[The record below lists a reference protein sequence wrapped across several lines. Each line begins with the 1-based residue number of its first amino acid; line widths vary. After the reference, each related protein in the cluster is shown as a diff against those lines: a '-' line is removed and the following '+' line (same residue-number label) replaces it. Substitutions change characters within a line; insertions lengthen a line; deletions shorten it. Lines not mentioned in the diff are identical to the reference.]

1 MYHWN
6 EWNLRNYPTIEI
18 KNIYIEIDVERD
30 WKKLSRRSFDRKREK
45 RRCMDWWASEWKL
58 LARAEILRENPVVR
72 SPLFL
77 SLSSPLL
84 LFFPPRSLSSRAR
97 ASSSFLLDRIIER
110 YWIENCTKKFF
121 SGLRWISWKTLKTE
135 IFSLLFYLDSGR
147 GEWEEG
153 SRRVRGRKWR
163 SKRAER
169 E

>member
-1 MYHWN
+1 MN
-6 EWNLRNYPTIEI
+6 EIYEI
-18 KNIYIEIDVERD
+18 IQRSKLKIYIEIDVERD
-30 WKKLSRRSFDRKREK
+30 WKKLSKKSFDRKKKEREEEMHGLVGERVK
-45 RRCMDWWASEWKL
+45 AAREGWN
-58 LARAEILRENPVVR
+58 LARKSSR
-72 SPLFL
+72 SFSSF

-84 LFFPPRSLSSRAR
+84 PFFPPRSLSSRAR
-97 ASSSFLLDRIIER
+97 ASSSFLLDRVMEQ

-153 SRRVRGRKWR
+153 SRRGRGRKWR

>member
-18 KNIYIEIDVERD
+18 KNIYWNRCWTRLKKIVEEIVRSKEREEEMHGLVGERVKAAREG
-30 WKKLSRRSFDRKREK
+30 WNLARKSSRSF
-45 RRCMDWWASEWKL
+45 S
-58 LARAEILRENPVVR
+58 
-72 SPLFL
+72 SF

-84 LFFPPRSLSSRAR
+84 PFFPPRSLSSRAR

-153 SRRVRGRKWR
+153 SRRGRGRKWR

>member
-1 MYHWN
+1 MN
-6 EWNLRNYPTIEI
+6 EIYEI
-18 KNIYIEIDVERD
+18 IQRSKLKIYILKSMLNEIEKNCRRNRSIER
-30 WKKLSRRSFDRKREK
+30 RKREK

-77 SLSSPLL
+77 SLSSPLP

-97 ASSSFLLDRIIER
+97 ASSSFLLDRVMEQ

-153 SRRVRGRKWR
+153 SRRGRGRKWR

>member
-30 WKKLSRRSFDRKREK
+30 WKKLSRSFDRKREK

-77 SLSSPLL
+77 SLSSPLP

-110 YWIENCTKKFF
+110 YWIENCTKKIF

-153 SRRVRGRKWR
+153 SRRGRGRKWR